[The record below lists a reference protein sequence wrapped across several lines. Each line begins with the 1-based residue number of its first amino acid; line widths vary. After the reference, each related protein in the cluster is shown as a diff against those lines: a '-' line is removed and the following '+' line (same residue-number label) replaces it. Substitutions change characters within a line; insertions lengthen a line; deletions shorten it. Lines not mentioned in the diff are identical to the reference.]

1 MSRRTWMVWGVLA
14 SACAEPSPA
23 PEGRV
28 TTPIIGSVFF
38 DGASVGEAIA
48 LYDFAEGVRGARLAS
63 GFTEDDGAFVLDAE
77 IANGTLLVE
86 ADALSAIVDD
96 VTLGAPRSQVRV
108 TAATH
113 LARIYAGTR
122 VGQGDDP
129 DEALQAARAAV
140 HDWLGGVAHDRVAP
154 IDVRAVAGVPASD
167 GVIAGLV
174 AAALVELGE
183 GLRQQAGLDLGP
195 EVTSGALLRQ
205 LSIDLSDGLFDGLD
219 ASGVQVRFAG
229 IALDDQT
236 LRAGLAAALIRFA
249 EGPDNL
255 SGVRGAEVGA
265 LAQAITTN
273 DGPLFP
279 AGTAMPVDA
288 EPPRFVRAELRDRR
302 GRLVVAGTDVAGV
315 LERQVEAA
323 DDAGDVVEVLVEAGA
338 SRQRTPGGSGRFEVD
353 TETLQDGARRVVITG
368 VDRAGRRTARVF
380 DFVVDNTA
388 PRLSAEVP
396 DSVPT
401 ATVAIFGE
409 VEEASRVD
417 VVIYV
422 DGAPAARLQDAGATF
437 EAIAPLPCGRV
448 ASLSVWAEDAAGNRS
463 EASEHN
469 VLCTATGPQ
478 ITLQATR
485 FVQEGDW
492 AVDLEPSGALRYTA
506 PAGGGR
512 ELVIDETA
520 PQPFRFEKF
529 LNRFD
534 LASDNLPVFDLTFS
548 PDVIA
553 ATYRYV
559 VNGLERGAPR
569 AIEIDADGRAAIPV
583 AYATLGPELIARPG
597 ALHAVEVH
605 ARDAAG
611 VTRPR
616 TFTFEVDIRSPPV
629 WYTDCNPSGRIG
641 WANLGELFTENSTAS
656 AFEGQLAY
664 HLELPSDTALDVAS
678 TPSVI
683 ARLTAP
689 TLGSR
694 VTALSEQTFV
704 GSWSAPQTTAI
715 WSMPCGIDVL
725 NNRGYEVAE
734 AWVTPPAPV
743 CAIGPGLVFP
753 DERVFWN
760 ADVRGPLSDT
770 SAHPSVLEVQRNTGV
785 RSVAA
790 RDERLVGDEAATLI
804 VRLDAPRLSIG
815 GAVYDWRTT
824 YPPAPAGW
832 VASVS
837 TEGRYRWPGPEHH
850 VGRELAYASSGPGVS
865 ARYRE
870 RPFET
875 RASISEIEIFGP
887 PVGVD
892 VTPAL
897 GWSFLAVPLRRDD
910 SCAAM

>member
-28 TTPIIGSVFF
+28 TTPIVGSVFF
-38 DGASVGEAIA
+38 DGAAVGEAIV
-48 LYDFAEGVRGARLAS
+48 LYDFVEGVRGARLAS
-63 GFTEDDGAFVLDAE
+63 GFTEDDGAFVLDAA
-77 IANGTLLVE
+77 IANGTLLIE
-86 ADALSAIVDD
+86 AGALSAIVDD
-96 VTLGAPRSQVRV
+96 VVLGAPRSQVRV

-113 LARIYAGTR
+113 LTRIYAGTR

-129 DEALQAARAAV
+129 AEALQAARAAV
-140 HDWLGGVAHDRVAP
+140 HGWLGDMAHDRVAP
-154 IDVRAVAGVPASD
+154 IDVGAVAGVPASD

-183 GLRQQAGLDLGP
+183 GLRRQAGLDLGP
-195 EVTSGALLRQ
+195 EVSSGALLRQ

-229 IALDDQT
+229 IALGDQT
-236 LRAGLAAALIRFA
+236 LRASLAAALIRFA

-255 SGVRGAEVGA
+255 SEVRGAEVGA
-265 LAQAITTN
+265 LAQAIRTH

-279 AGTAMPVDA
+279 PGTAMPADST
-288 EPPRFVRAELRDRR
+288 PPVFVRATLRDRM
-302 GRLVVAGTDVAGV
+302 GQLVTDNHAAAGV
-315 LERQVEAA
+315 LEVSARAA
-323 DDAGDVVEVLVEAGA
+323 DDSGAVAEIVFEANATRVRTLGDRAEFQL
-338 SRQRTPGGSGRFEVD
+338 D
-353 TETLQDGARRVVITG
+353 TAAFPDGPFQVTLTA
-368 VDRAGRRTARVF
+368 VDRAGRSTTKTFR
-380 DFVVDNTA
+380 FVVDNT
-388 PRLSAEVP
+388 PPVLMAEVP
-396 DSVPT
+396 STVST
-401 ATVAIFGE
+401 ATVAILGALQEAGRAEVVVEVDGE
-409 VEEASRVD
+409 VMS
-417 VVIYV
+417 
-422 DGAPAARLQDAGATF
+422 RLQDAGATF

-448 ASLSVWAEDAAGNRS
+448 ASLSVWAEDEAGNRS
-463 EASEHN
+463 EVSEHN

-520 PQPFRFEKF
+520 PQLFRFEKF
-529 LNRFD
+529 LNRLD
-534 LASDNLPVFDLTFS
+534 LASDNLPIFDLTFS
-548 PDVIA
+548 PDVVG

-611 VTRPR
+611 VTRTR

-664 HLELPSDTALDVAS
+664 HLELPSDTALDAAS

-704 GSWSAPQTTAI
+704 GPWSAPQTTAI

-734 AWVTPPAPV
+734 AWVTPLAPV

-753 DERVFWN
+753 DERVFWS
-760 ADVRGPLSDT
+760 ADVRGPLSDP

-804 VRLDAPRLSIG
+804 VRLDAPRLSIA

-910 SCAAM
+910 SCAA